1 MFYTKLLLTN
11 IKSIKLLLLKI
22 GIILL
27 IQVFVIKQIVNK
39 LKITFCKKGNAS
51 FQKIAFNIELEDR
64 IE

>member
-11 IKSIKLLLLKI
+11 ITSIELLLRKR

-27 IQVFVIKQIVNK
+27 SHVFVIKQIVKK
-39 LKITFCKKGNAS
+39 LKISFCKKENAS
-51 FQKIAFNIELEDR
+51 FQKLAFNIELEDR